1 MENSR
6 FGHSDREV
14 FAMMNKAGLYKLHRR
29 IAALTLAV
37 VMGVSVISAPAYV
50 EAEEAKTA
58 IEVEDETALMEVQSV
73 EVSRFAALKGRIKHQ
88 ISQQISSDE
97 DSESVVDDRN
107 WQLYRTTY
115 VFDQMNAEEKALYN
129 ELENVCN
136 DYAKSSNKDAIYLTD
151 TSGNGAYYL
160 PAVSVKDFDD
170 NDYVKVLQLFIYSN
184 PQFYFTTSSFAKSGN
199 NVYLYCYPA
208 FADGEER
215 AVITN
220 ALFSKLD
227 SWIDIIKSDNETTA
241 DIEKYAHDFLCDKL
255 SYDYNAADSMN
266 QGDYSDDVYYCQ
278 SIYSAVN
285 NYKTV
290 CAGYALTYE
299 LLMNA
304 AGVDTVTVFSDY
316 HAWNKVNLGNDKW
329 YALDVTWDDYG
340 DASKIDYTFFNKSD
354 EEIQKYDDDLPV
366 HVAKTPEYYPVAAY
380 NYEAEETTGDDQ
392 SDENII
398 NNDDVIIDT
407 NDVENNTI
415 SDESSDGTDENI
427 SDDFNTE
434 DYESDDSIDVVSD
447 SEKSDTEIDDVE
459 ASGEETTDEDVADT
473 EIDDV
478 EVADEKRV
486 DEDVPDTEIDDVE
499 ASGEE
504 ITNEDVAHTKIE
516 KAETSNNV
524 NNNAYAVIEYTINT
538 EVENTE
544 TDTFTMDIVDNA
556 AGDVADNATGNSI
569 GDVAYNSVN
578 DNVETANEYEVKL
591 ARSKI
596 TKVKADRKK
605 IRVTWKKV
613 KSIDGYEIQLS
624 KTKNF
629 KKIARTVKAS
639 KSATKLWVKKLNRNT
654 TYFVRI
660 RIYKKVDGSKIMSDW
675 SGAKKVTT
683 K

>member
-1 MENSR
+1 
-6 FGHSDREV
+6 
-14 FAMMNKAGLYKLHRR
+14 MMNKAGLYKLHRR
-29 IAALTLAV
+29 ITSLTLAV
-37 VMGVSVISAPAYV
+37 VMGVSVISAPAYA
-50 EAEEAKTA
+50 EAEEVKTA

-97 DSESVVDDRN
+97 DSETVVDDRN
-107 WQLYRTTY
+107 WQLYRSTY

-136 DYAKSSNKDAIYLTD
+136 DYAKNSEKDAIYLTD

-160 PAVSVKDFDD
+160 PAVSVKDFDG

-199 NVYLYCYPA
+199 NVYMYCYPA
-208 FADGEER
+208 FADGEDR

-255 SYDYNAADSMN
+255 SYDYDAADSMN

-392 SDENII
+392 SAENII
-398 NNDDVIIDT
+398 NNDDLIIDT

-434 DYESDDSIDVVSD
+434 DYEHDDGIDVVSD
-447 SEKSDTEIDDVE
+447 SEKSDTEIENVE
-459 ASGEETTDEDVADT
+459 ASGEEITDEGDS
-473 EIDDV
+473 
-478 EVADEKRV
+478 
-486 DEDVPDTEIDDVE
+486 DTEIDDVE

-504 ITNEDVAHTKIE
+504 ITNEDMADTEIDDVEAANKETTDEQATDTK
-516 KAETSNNV
+516 S
-524 NNNAYAVIEYTINT
+524 
-538 EVENTE
+538 ENTE
-544 TDTFTMDIVDNA
+544 TSNIEKKNADAAIEDTISTEVGNTEADKTDALTMDIVDNA
-556 AGDVADNATGNSI
+556 ADNSTGNSI

-591 ARSKI
+591 AHSKI

-605 IRVTWKKV
+605 IRVTWKKI

-639 KSATKLWVKKLNRNT
+639 KSATKIWVKKLKKNT
-654 TYFVRI
+654 TYYVRI
-660 RIYKKVDGSKIMSDW
+660 RTYKKIDGSKITSDW
-675 SGAKKVTT
+675 SGVKKVTT
-683 K
+683 R